1 MILRDAGELAVL
13 VDDDAKPYNVD
24 WMNKYRGQGT
34 VVLRPKT
41 VQQVSEIMKYC
52 NKENIAVVPQG
63 GNTGL
68 VGMSHFDANL
78 AKVRKVE
85 VSRCSMKSSC
95 LCKL

>member
-1 MILRDAGELAVL
+1 LELSSGQIDALRSILKDAGELAVL
-13 VDDDAKPYNVD
+13 VGDDAKPYNVD
-24 WMNKYRGQGT
+24 WMNKYRGQGA

-68 VGMSHFDANL
+68 VGTQSLLFPN
-78 AKVRKVE
+78 
-85 VSRCSMKSSC
+85 S
-95 LCKL
+95 